1 MLNGQ
6 TWDIAEGSWEQVGPR
21 SIPAPRMLSLESH
34 EELRKWNLAHGPPTL
49 AQAPTWAQ
57 LRDACALH
65 PNAQMPRVPCMPRR
79 KATMLESSG
88 DGIADLLLLDSTG
101 DGVADQPVS
110 SVAVDTTG
118 DGRTDALI
126 ADSNGD
132 GRGDCLV
139 LDTSGD
145 GIPDTAVVGML
156 VDTDNDG
163 QADVL
168 LVDTTGDGV
177 ADTLVQIYGVGQQGG
192 PQQSKP
198 PRQSA
203 APRHQASSSVHR
215 APTTT
220 TPTTTTLG
228 KRTRQ
233 GWTEEEDEQIVSIV
247 QESGPKWCLI
257 ARQLPGRSDDAVRNR
272 WKRLQGKT
280 SKEGGDMW
288 SPEQDAFI
296 QEMVMMHGNKWTK
309 IADMLPDRSHNA
321 VRNRLERLLKA
332 KANTNVDQS

>member
-1 MLNGQ
+1 MMLKQSENGSQ
-6 TWDIAEGSWEQVGPR
+6 TWDIADGSWEQVGPR
-21 SIPAPRMLSLESH
+21 SFLEPDMLILKSH
-34 EELRKWNLAHGPPTL
+34 EELRKWNLAHGPLLAACAPPPTL

-57 LRDACALH
+57 LVAARALH

-177 ADTLVQIYGVGQQGG
+177 ADTLVQIHGVCQQGG
-192 PQQSKP
+192 P
-198 PRQSA
+198 
-203 APRHQASSSVHR
+203 
-215 APTTT
+215 
-220 TPTTTTLG
+220 
-228 KRTRQ
+228 
-233 GWTEEEDEQIVSIV
+233 
-247 QESGPKWCLI
+247 
-257 ARQLPGRSDDAVRNR
+257 
-272 WKRLQGKT
+272 LQGT
-280 SKEGGDMW
+280 YLGEAHGTHHVGPPGVLRGGPPGMR
-288 SPEQDAFI
+288 
-296 QEMVMMHGNKWTK
+296 HGC
-309 IADMLPDRSHNA
+309 LG
-321 VRNRLERLLKA
+321 
-332 KANTNVDQS
+332 